1 MIQIDRLLKHQIS
14 FYDLGDKRLNERSE
28 KIHLSISTH
37 GANKSFPDIFKDCHQ
52 LKSFYNF
59 MNNKKVT
66 SEKLQRSTTNG
77 LIDYFSNAS
86 NLSHHFDDDGLPN
99 YLYNVQDTTYGKYHG
114 RKSLELGYIETL
126 HDNGIVIH
134 NDVLMD
140 SHHIPLALS
149 GQQFIIRDKSEFG
162 KSKYRK
168 SLPFEQK
175 ESHKWTQGIDWAT
188 NFTKQLSDSID
199 SPSSLN
205 EQRIEIV
212 QIADREADIADWY
225 NYAFAKKALFIT
237 RLNHN
242 RLLKDKSS
250 KVKDYI
256 RKQAPQF
263 QVTRPIVDKFGKVH
277 EVNCAVCFAK
287 VSLHIL
293 NQPVWM
299 VYLRALETVVNM
311 EETEWFLL
319 TNLPLDLPNKSNV
332 FIHKMPM
339 IVINAYTKRW
349 RTVEDFHKCL
359 KTGCAI
365 EKRQFESPHAL
376 KNMITMMSVHAIR
389 LLRMR
394 HLADTKKQ
402 QPVQHIL
409 TPEET
414 EVAKILADK
423 YLKPSDLEDALPE
436 SILWFVLLLGRM
448 GGHQGYRRKGMPGWQ
463 TLFKGYL
470 YFQNILEGI
479 IISKNFF
486 LKAPS

>member
-1 MIQIDRLLKHQIS
+1 MIRFDRLINHQLK
-14 FYDLGDKRLNERSE
+14 FYNLGDDRLNERCK
-28 KIHLSISTH
+28 KIHYKISEN
-37 GANKSFPDIFKDCHQ
+37 GASNSFPDIVKDHCQ
-52 LKSFYNF
+52 LKALYNF

-66 SEKLQRSTTNG
+66 PEKIQSGTTKG
-77 LIDYFSNAS
+77 LIDYFANED
-86 NLSHHFDDDGLPN
+86 NLSYHFIDDDLPN

-140 SHHIPLALS
+140 SHHIPLGLS
-149 GQQFIIRDKSEFG
+149 CQQFIIRDKSEFG

-175 ESHKWTQGIDWAT
+175 ESHKWTKGIDWAA
-188 NFTKQLSDSID
+188 NFTKQLKEQSK
-199 SPSSLN
+199 SSKS
-205 EQRIEIV
+205 IEIV

-225 NYAFAKKALFIT
+225 NYAFEKNALFIV

-242 RLLKDKSS
+242 RLLKDKTN

-256 RKQAPQF
+256 RRQSPQF
-263 QVTRPIVDKFGKVH
+263 QVVRPIVDKNGNVH
-277 EVNCAVCFAK
+277 EINCAVCFSK
-287 VSLHIL
+287 VSLNDL
-293 NQPVWM
+293 KQPVW
-299 VYLRALETVVNM
+299 VIHLRALETVVNL

-319 TNLPLDLPNKSNV
+319 TNLPLELPNVIIN
-332 FIHKMPM
+332 KMPM
-339 IVINAYTKRW
+339 LVIDSYTKRW

-376 KNMITMMSVHAIR
+376 KNMIAIMSIHAIR

-394 HLADTKKQ
+394 HLADTQ
-402 QPVQHIL
+402 QSQPVQHIL
-409 TPEET
+409 TEQET
-414 EVAKILADK
+414 EVAKVLANK
-423 YLKPSDLEDALPE
+423 YLKPSDLQDAQTE
-436 SILWFVLLLGRM
+436 SILWFVLLLGRI
-448 GGHQGYRRKGMPGWQ
+448 GGHQGFRRNGLPSWQ

-479 IISKNFF
+479 IISKNLFH
-486 LKAPS
+486 KPPS

>member
-1 MIQIDRLLKHQIS
+1 MKKYYIGIMIHLDKLLKHQLS
-14 FYDLGDKRLNERSE
+14 FYELGDKRLNARCE
-28 KIHLSISTH
+28 KIHSNISNH
-37 GANKSFPDIFKDCHQ
+37 GANNSFPEIFKDCHQ
-52 LKSFYNF
+52 LKALYNF

-66 SEKLQRSTTNG
+66 PKKLQLGITKG
-77 LIDYFSNAS
+77 LINYFSNED
-86 NLSHHFDDDGLPN
+86 NLLHHFVEDGLPN

-140 SHHIPLALS
+140 GHHIPLALS
-149 GQQFIIRDKSEFG
+149 NQQFIIRNKSEFG
-162 KSKYRK
+162 KSKKRK

-175 ESHKWTQGIDWAT
+175 ESYKWIKGIDWAT
-188 NFTKQLSDSID
+188 EFTKQATKQLANTSF
-199 SPSSLN
+199 
-205 EQRIEIV
+205 EVV

-225 NYAFAKKALFIT
+225 NYAFEKAALFIV

-242 RLLKDKSS
+242 RLLKDKTQ

-256 RKQAPQF
+256 RTQTPKF
-263 QVTRPIVDKFGKVH
+263 QVVRPIVDKNGKVH
-277 EVNCAVCFAK
+277 QINCSVSFEK
-287 VSLHIL
+287 VSLKKL
-293 NQPVWM
+293 EQPVW
-299 VYLRALETVVNM
+299 VVHLRALETVINL
-311 EETEWFLL
+311 EETEWFLI
-319 TNLPLDLPNKSNV
+319 TNLPLELPNVIIN
-332 FIHKMPM
+332 KMPM
-339 IVINAYTKRW
+339 LVIEAYTKRW

-365 EKRQFESPHAL
+365 EKRQFESPYAL
-376 KNMITMMSVHAIR
+376 KNMIAIMSIHAIR
-389 LLRMR
+389 LLRLR
-394 HLADTKKQ
+394 HLADTKQ
-402 QPVQHIL
+402 DQPVQHIL
-409 TPEET
+409 TQQET
-414 EVAKILADK
+414 EVTKVLADK

-448 GGHQGYRRKGMPGWQ
+448 GGHQGYRRSGLPGWQ

-486 LKAPS
+486 HKPPS